1 MSKPNPERPADIRAD
16 TNAAPLT
23 PGVRRHLGQ
32 NLRVLFADTLEAPP
46 TQRLEALL
54 AQLAKAKR

>member
-32 NLRVLFADTLEAPP
+32 TRRVLLADTLAAPP
-46 TQRLEALL
+46 PPRLAARL

>member
-1 MSKPNPERPADIRAD
+1 MSKPNPERPAD
-16 TNAAPLT
+16 TEMNTSAAPMT
-23 PGVRRHLGQ
+23 PGIRRHLGQ
-32 NLRVLFADTLEAPP
+32 NLRVLYADTLAAPP